1 MFIIKILNLPYD
13 ENEIFSGHPADNSTS
28 AASRS
33 QQPTVI
39 PSQDAMIADLLSLDL
54 NAPAVAPGWFFKSFL
69 AGFSYLPIIFLY
81 DKNLI
86 FAVESLKKNN
96 IQF

>member
-1 MFIIKILNLPYD
+1 MKILNLPYD
-13 ENEIFSGHPADNSTS
+13 ENEIFSGHPVDNSTS

-54 NAPAVAPGWFFKSFL
+54 NAPAVAPGWCYHF
-69 AGFSYLPIIFLY
+69 
-81 DKNLI
+81 
-86 FAVESLKKNN
+86 
-96 IQF
+96 